1 MFVAPLSLFN
11 WLNKACCTGLRWVI
25 KTMGQPETRHVKGLQ
40 ATGRNEP
47 SKHMA
52 VSENVVYHGIPPNQ
66 IAIYYGNECVK

>member
-1 MFVAPLSLFN
+1 
-11 WLNKACCTGLRWVI
+11 
-25 KTMGQPETRHVKGLQ
+25 MGQPETRHVKGLQ